1 MITLKARTT
10 KILMGNDFLGND
22 FYGTSQG
29 DSPYTPSSTVL
40 NPIGGALQN
49 STFGN
54 AMNLAGGLSGW
65 TP

>member
-1 MITLKARTT
+1 M
-10 KILMGNDFLGND
+10 GND

-54 AMNLAGGLSGW
+54 ATNLAGSLSGW

>member
-1 MITLKARTT
+1 
-10 KILMGNDFLGND
+10 MGNDFNVEVNPSGY
-22 FYGTSQG
+22 YGTSQG